1 MDPMHHFWGGDEA
14 MLRVLII
21 DGVGMFGGAS
31 RSLFESMRA
40 FPEPIDRVF
49 FVQRGSANAYY
60 RPYGSDMI
68 AVRGITRFDNS
79 RASHYRGARW
89 IVLAREIA
97 YLPWTLFGL
106 LEAKLR
112 WKSVDLIH
120 VNEVTEILPGIIAKI
135 LFRVP
140 MIVHVRSLIWTDR
153 TKFRV
158 RFLDYLMQRFADAV
172 VAIDEDNRVRLNP
185 ELKAEVI
192 HNSLD
197 YVNMP
202 KSDEVPTTVLSLIPD
217 DAFVVGFIGNLHA
230 GKGVFEL
237 LDAAEI
243 VRKAGLNVHFLIVG
257 SSQRSDG
264 GIIWTILNRLGL
276 AQEQQASFIASLESK
291 NLTSCFHL
299 VGHTANIAPWI
310 QAMDVLAFPSHF
322 DACGRPVFEAAFF
335 GRPSIVAVSAPKDDT
350 LQDGITGIAIARP
363 DSQLLADAIIE
374 LAANPERAREMG
386 RAARKLA
393 YQNFTPAL
401 NSAKLLN
408 LYKRMAGRRG
418 SQRKMD

>member
-1 MDPMHHFWGGDEA
+1 VTKA

-31 RSLFESMRA
+31 RSLFESMRG
-40 FPEPIDRVF
+40 FREPVDRLF
-49 FVQRGSANAYY
+49 LVQKGSANSYY

-89 IVLAREIA
+89 LVLGREIA
-97 YLPWTLFGL
+97 YLPWTIFGL
-106 LEAKLR
+106 LKAKRR

-120 VNEVTEILPGIIAKI
+120 VNEVMEILPGILAKI
-135 LFRVP
+135 LFRAP

-153 TKFRV
+153 TKMRV
-158 RFLDYLMQRFADAV
+158 RLLDYLLRRYADAV

-185 ELKAEVI
+185 KLRSEVI

-197 YVNMP
+197 HVNMP
-202 KSDEVPTTVLSLIPD
+202 TGSDVPNEALSHIPP

-237 LDAAEI
+237 LEAAEI
-243 VRKAGLNVHFLIVG
+243 VRKAGANVHFLIVG

-264 GIIWTILNRLGL
+264 GTVWTILNRLGL
-276 AQEQQASFIASLESK
+276 AQEQEAAFTASLEQK
-291 NLTSCFHL
+291 NLTPYFHFA
-299 VGHTANIAPWI
+299 GHTANIAPWI
-310 QAMDVLAFPSHF
+310 EAMDVLTFPSHF

-335 GRPSIVAVSAPKDDT
+335 GRPSIVAVATPKDDT
-350 LQDGITGIAIARP
+350 LQNGITGIAIARP
-363 DSQLLADAIIE
+363 DPHLLADAILE
-374 LAANPERAREMG
+374 LAADPKRTREMG
-386 RAARKLA
+386 RAARALA
-393 YQNFTPAL
+393 HANFTPEI

-408 LYKRMAGRRG
+408 LYKRVAANEQAQSEVARDVRLP
-418 SQRKMD
+418 